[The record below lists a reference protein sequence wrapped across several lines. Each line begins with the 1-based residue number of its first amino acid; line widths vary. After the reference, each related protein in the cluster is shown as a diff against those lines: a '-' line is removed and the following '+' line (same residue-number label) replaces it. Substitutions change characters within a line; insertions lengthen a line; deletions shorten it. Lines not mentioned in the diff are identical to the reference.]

1 MLLLV
6 LVLEN
11 KNINTFHDVGKQ
23 TKLRCGFFL
32 YFKMSAQAILLEE
45 ILLTFV
51 LILEN
56 TFTKPISN
64 LDFLCFGDCL
74 SSNIALNEYC
84 SI

>member
-11 KNINTFHDVGKQ
+11 KNINIFHDVGKQ
-23 TKLRCGFFL
+23 TKLRCFFL

-74 SSNIALNEYC
+74 ESKPVGFN
-84 SI
+84 